1 MTISIQSPLKHL
13 HHLLYT
19 EMNQVDTLILESLF
33 SQVSV
38 IEDVGK
44 YLVQGGGK
52 RIRPLLTLA
61 SHQLFN
67 PDSVN
72 SQGGCGVIHLAAAVE
87 LIHTATLL
95 HDDVVDASVMRR
107 GQQTANEVW
116 GNSSSVL
123 VGDFLF
129 SRAFQLMVKTKHLDV
144 LDSLSNAAAKIA
156 EGEVLQLTSSYSID
170 LSVETYLDIITSK
183 TAALFAAACEVGGL
197 IAGMDMSLR
206 HHLYQFGHNLGMVFQ
221 IVDDFL
227 DYCSNSSDLGK
238 RQGDDFFEGKVT
250 LPVIIA
256 CQENINSEF
265 WVSQFAKTV
274 RTETDLQEAVQL
286 LEGSCILRKCREIAK
301 SFEEKALDH
310 LDKLPKSPIWHDLK
324 DLISYSLNRRS

>member
-38 IEDVGK
+38 IEEVGK

-61 SHQLFN
+61 CHRLFN
-67 PDSVN
+67 PDPASP
-72 SQGGCGVIHLAAAVE
+72 GAIHLAAAVE

-95 HDDVVDASVMRR
+95 HDDVVDASVLRR

-129 SRAFQLMVKTKHLDV
+129 SRAFQLMVKTKHLEV

-156 EGEVLQLTSSYSID
+156 EGEVLQLTSSYSLD

-183 TAALFAAACEVGGL
+183 TAALFAAACEVGGM

-238 RQGDDFFEGKVT
+238 SQGDDFFEGKVT

-256 CQENINSEF
+256 CQENINAEF
-265 WVSQFAKTV
+265 WVSQFAKPV
-274 RTETDLQEAVQL
+274 REEADLQAAVQL
-286 LEGSCILRKCREIAK
+286 LEGSYILRKCREIAK
-301 SFEEKALDH
+301 TFEEKALDH

>member
-19 EMNQVDTLILESLF
+19 EMNQVDTLILESLY
-33 SQVSV
+33 SQVGV

-61 SHQLFN
+61 CSRFFN
-67 PDSVN
+67 PDP
-72 SQGGCGVIHLAAAVE
+72 GCAIHLAAAVE

-95 HDDVVDASVMRR
+95 HDDVVDASTMRR

-129 SRAFQLMVKTKHLDV
+129 SRAFQLMVQTKNFDV

-156 EGEVLQLTSSYSID
+156 EGEVLQLTSSYSLD
-170 LSVETYLDIITSK
+170 LSIETYLNIITSK
-183 TAALFAAACEVGGL
+183 TAALFAAACEVGGM
-197 IAGMDMSLR
+197 IVGMDMSLR

-227 DYCSNSSDLGK
+227 DYCSNSGDLGK
-238 RQGDDFFEGKVT
+238 SQGDDFFEGKVT

-256 CQENINSEF
+256 CQDRINSDF
-265 WVSQFAKTV
+265 WISQFAKAV
-274 RTETDLQEAVQL
+274 RVEADLQTAIQL
-286 LEGSCILRKCREIAK
+286 LESHCILYKCREIAR
-301 SFEEKALDH
+301 SYAEGALNH
-310 LDKLPKSPIWHDLK
+310 LDKLPKSAIWHDLK
-324 DLISYSLNRRS
+324 DLISYSLNRKS

>member
-1 MTISIQSPLKHL
+1 MTPSAQSPLKHL

-19 EMNQVDTLILESLF
+19 EMNQVDTLILESLY

-38 IEDVGK
+38 IEEVGK

-61 SHQLFN
+61 SSRLFN
-67 PDSVN
+67 LDP
-72 SQGGCGVIHLAAAVE
+72 GYAIHLAAAVE

-95 HDDVVDASVMRR
+95 HDDVVDASAMRR

-129 SRAFQLMVKTKHLDV
+129 SRAFQLMVKTQHLEV
-144 LDSLSNAAAKIA
+144 LSSLSNAAAKIA
-156 EGEVLQLTSSYSID
+156 EGEVLQLTSSYSLD
-170 LSVETYLDIITSK
+170 LSVVTYLDIITSK

-197 IAGMDMSLR
+197 IAGMDISLR
-206 HHLYQFGHNLGMVFQ
+206 HHLYQFGHNLGMIFQ

-238 RQGDDFFEGKVT
+238 SRGDDFFEGKVT

-256 CQENINSEF
+256 CQEKTHSEF
-265 WVSQFAKTV
+265 WISQFAKEI
-274 RTETDLQEAVQL
+274 RGEADLQAAVQL
-286 LEGSCILRKCREIAK
+286 LERGCVLQKCKEIAK
-301 SFEEKALDH
+301 SFEEQALNH
-310 LDKLPKSPIWHDLK
+310 LEKLPKSSIWHDLK
-324 DLISYSLNRRS
+324 DLISYSLNRSS